1 MSNVSQRERITQQR
15 VVKFFQD
22 ALGYRY
28 LGNWQSRADNKNIE
42 REILKDWLTK
52 RKVSA
57 PLIIRAISTLEKAAA
72 LGSGIKLYDANKEV
86 YSLLRYGVKEKEGS
100 GEHTKSIWLI
110 DWDNIEAN
118 DFAIAEEVSI
128 NGEYKKR
135 PDIVLYVNGIA
146 LGVLELKR
154 STISVSE
161 GIRQNLDNQSKDFI
175 RNFFSTIQLVMA
187 GNDSQGLRYGTI
199 ETPERYYLEWKEA
212 HPEHTPQADA
222 SIPQYMHTLD
232 TSINTDIDK
241 ADASTELLD
250 THLYHLC
257 NKQRLLDIIHN
268 FIVYDMGIKKTCR
281 HNQFFGVQSAKRYL
295 NERNNGIIWHT
306 QGSGKSLTMVWMA
319 KWIREN
325 IANSRVLIITDRIEL
340 DEQIERVFLGIDEK
354 IYRTKNGADLI
365 SKINHPNPALICS
378 LIFKFGRHSDDNSDS
393 EDSLA
398 STNDFIRDLKSSVS
412 SNFNAK
418 GDIYVFVDEC
428 HRTQSGQLHKA
439 MTALLPDATFIGF
452 TGTPLLKKDQQKSI
466 EVFGPYIHTYKFDE
480 AVADGV
486 VLDLRY
492 EARDID
498 QQLLSPDKIDKWFDA
513 KTRGLTN
520 IAKTQLKQKWGTMQ
534 RVLSSHSRLEQIKN
548 DILYDMETRPRL
560 ADGRGNAMLVC
571 GSIYQAC
578 KVYEMFSQTH
588 LKDKVAIITS
598 YQPTAES
605 IKGEETGEGMTEKR
619 LKYDIYRKMIAEY
632 YEIDEQEAGSKVA
645 NFEKEVKKRFVDE
658 PGQMRLL
665 IVVDKLLTGF
675 DAPSATYLYIDK
687 KMADHNLFQAICR
700 VNRLDGEDKEYGY
713 IIDYQDL
720 FQSLDKAISSYT
732 QGAFSD
738 YDSKDIEGLLKNR
751 LESAKQDLDNAL
763 EMVRGLCEPVKY
775 PKNTQDYY
783 AYFCFIENTS
793 TSDAAAEEQLEKEQL
808 RLTLYKSVAK
818 LLRAYANIANEMI
831 DCGYNAAEIA
841 RIQNDVKHY
850 ESVRENIK
858 MMSADILD
866 MKLYEPAM
874 RHLLDSY
881 IRAEPSDTVMDF
893 EELGLIELIVDKG
906 IDELIDALPD
916 DIANDE
922 SNVAETIENNV
933 RKTIVDENPVNP
945 KYYEHMSI
953 LLDELITL
961 RRQKAVSYKEYLEK
975 IKELSGKVLRP
986 NTANSNY
993 PESINTDAKRALYD
1007 NLDQNEELVVKI
1019 DKAIKANKLADY
1031 QGNLIKERKVKNAV
1045 RESVHLYNVDNGS
1058 DVEIDIEQTM
1068 SLIKAQA
1075 EYK

>member
-1 MSNVSQRERITQQR
+1 MSNVNDIERITQHR
-15 VVKFFQD
+15 VVQFFQD
-22 ALGYRY
+22 ELGYRY
-28 LGNWQSRADNKNIE
+28 LGNWHTRADNKNIE
-42 REILKDWLTK
+42 RDILARWLK
-52 RKVSA
+52 SRDVSTA
-57 PLIIRAISTLEKAAA
+57 LIARVISTLEKAAA

-86 YSLLRYGVKEKEGS
+86 YRLLRYGIKEKEGS
-100 GEHTKSIWLI
+100 GEHTQTVWLI
-110 DWDNIEAN
+110 DWDNFAAN

-128 NGEYKKR
+128 NGEHKKR
-135 PDIVLYVNGIA
+135 PDVVLYVNGIA

-175 RNFFSTIQLVMA
+175 RNFFTTMQLVMA

-212 HPEHTPQADA
+212 SPQHTSTPPQASQQA
-222 SIPQYMHTLD
+222 HAEPLD
-232 TSINTDIDK
+232 R
-241 ADASTELLD
+241 
-250 THLYHLC
+250 HLYQLC
-257 NKQRLLDIIHN
+257 NKRRLLDIIHN
-268 FIVYDMGIKKTCR
+268 FIVYDMGVKKTCR
-281 HNQFFGVQSAKRYL
+281 HNQFFGVQAAKDYL
-295 NERNNGIIWHT
+295 AERKNGIIWHT
-306 QGSGKSLTMVWMA
+306 QGSGKSLTMVWLA

-325 IANSRVLIITDRIEL
+325 IKNSRVLVITDRKEL
-340 DEQIERVFLGIDEK
+340 DEQIEGVFSGIDEN

-365 SKINHPNPALICS
+365 RQLNHPNPALLCS
-378 LIFKFGRHSDDNSDS
+378 LVHKFGRH
-393 EDSLA
+393 
-398 STNDFIRDLKSSVS
+398 TNDNKDDDSVANTDEFIEDLKSSLS
-412 SNFNAK
+412 SNFSAK

-428 HRTQSGQLHKA
+428 HRTQSGKLHSA
-439 MTALLPDATFIGF
+439 MTTLLPHATFIGF
-452 TGTPLLKKDQQKSI
+452 TGTPLLKKDQKKSI

-513 KTRGLTN
+513 KTRGLSN
-520 IAKTQLKQKWGTMQ
+520 VAKTQLKQKWGTMQ

-578 KVYEMFSQTH
+578 KVYEMFSHTH
-588 LKDKVAIITS
+588 LKDKIAIITS
-598 YQPTAES
+598 YQPTADS
-605 IKGEETGEGMTEKR
+605 IKGEESGEGTTEK
-619 LKYDIYRKMIAEY
+619 LFKYATYRKMIAEY
-632 YEIDEQEAGSKVA
+632 YDIDEQEAGAKVED
-645 NFEKEVKKRFVDE
+645 FEKEVKKRFIDE

-687 KMADHNLFQAICR
+687 KMAEHNLFQAICR

-763 EMVRGLCEPVKY
+763 EMVRGLCEPVRY

-783 AYFCFIENTS
+783 AYFCTKN
-793 TSDAAAEEQLEKEQL
+793 DAPIDEKLEKEQL
-808 RLTLYKSVAK
+808 RVTLYKSVAK
-818 LLRAYANIANEMI
+818 LLRAYANIANELQE
-831 DCGYNAAEIA
+831 CGYSPEQID
-841 RIQNDVKHY
+841 RIKTDVKHF
-850 ESVRENIK
+850 ESVRESIK
-858 MMSADILD
+858 MMSADMLD

-906 IDELIDALPD
+906 CDELINALPD

-922 SNVAETIENNV
+922 GNVAETIENNV

-945 KYYEHMSI
+945 KYYEHMSV
-953 LLDELITL
+953 LLNELVTL
-961 RRQKAVSYKEYLEK
+961 RRQKAVDYKEYLHK
-975 IKELSGKVLRP
+975 IRELSAKVLRP
-986 NTANSNY
+986 NSANNHY
-993 PESINTDAKRALYD
+993 PDSINTNAKRALYD
-1007 NLDQNEELVVKI
+1007 NLDQNEELA
-1019 DKAIKANKLADY
+1019 DKLDAAVRLNKQADW
-1031 QGNLIKERKVKNAV
+1031 QGHLLKERKVANIV
-1045 RESVHLYNVDNGS
+1045 RETLSLYES
-1058 DVEIDIEQTM
+1058 DSSIEEVM
-1068 SLIKAQA
+1068 SLVKAQP

>member
-1 MSNVSQRERITQQR
+1 MSNINQRERITQNR
-15 VVKFFQD
+15 VVQLFQD
-22 ALGYRY
+22 ELGYRY
-28 LGNWQSRADNKNIE
+28 LGNWHSRADNKNIE
-42 REILKDWLTK
+42 RDILEQWLK
-52 RKVSA
+52 GRNVST
-57 PLIIRAISTLEKAAA
+57 PLIARAISTLEKAAS

-86 YSLLRYGVKEKEGS
+86 YRLLRYGVKEKEGS
-100 GEHTKSIWLI
+100 GEHTQTVWLI
-110 DWDNIEAN
+110 DWENPEAN

-128 NGEYKKR
+128 KGEHKKR
-135 PDIVLYVNGIA
+135 PDVVLYVNGIA

-175 RNFFSTIQLVMA
+175 RNFFTTMQLVMA
-187 GNDSQGLRYGTI
+187 GNDTQGLRYGTI

-212 HPEHTPQADA
+212 HPEHTPQSDA
-222 SIPQYMHTLD
+222 SIPQYISNL
-232 TSINTDIDK
+232 
-241 ADASTELLD
+241 AASNELLD
-250 THLYHLC
+250 THLYHFC
-257 NKQRLLDIIHN
+257 NKQRFLDIIHN
-268 FIVYDMGIKKTCR
+268 FLVYDMGIKKTCR
-281 HNQFFGVQSAKRYL
+281 HNQFFGVQSTKRYL
-295 NERNNGIIWHT
+295 AERKDGIIWHT
-306 QGSGKSLTMVWMA
+306 QGSGKSLTMVWLA

-325 IANSRVLIITDRIEL
+325 IENSRVLVITDRTEL
-340 DEQIERVFLGIDEK
+340 DEQIEGVFSGIDEE
-354 IYRTKNGADLI
+354 IYRTKSGADLI
-365 SKINHPNPALICS
+365 NNLNQPNPWLMCS
-378 LIFKFGRHSDDNSDS
+378 LVHKFGRQGDSDDDDS
-393 EDSLA
+393 G
-398 STNDFIRDLKSSVS
+398 STDDFIRDLKNSLS
-412 SNFNAK
+412 SNFSAK

-428 HRTQSGQLHKA
+428 HRTQSGRLHNA
-439 MTALLPDATFIGF
+439 MTTLLPNATFIGF

-578 KVYEMFSQTH
+578 KVYEMFSHTH
-588 LKDKVAIITS
+588 LKDKIAIITS
-598 YQPTAES
+598 YQPTADS
-605 IKGEETGEGMTEKR
+605 IKGEETGEGTTEK
-619 LKYDIYRKMIAEY
+619 LFKYATYRKMIAEY
-632 YEIDEQEAGSKVA
+632 YDIDEQEAGAKVED
-645 NFEKEVKKRFVDE
+645 FEKEVKKRFVDE

-783 AYFCFIENTS
+783 AYFCS
-793 TSDAAAEEQLEKEQL
+793 TDDASIDEKLEKEQL
-808 RLTLYKSVAK
+808 RVTLYKSVAK
-818 LLRAYANIANEMI
+818 LLRAYANIANEMA
-831 DCGYNAAEIA
+831 DCGYDAAEIT
-841 RIQNDVKHY
+841 RIQNDVKHF
-850 ESVRENIK
+850 ESVRESIK
-858 MMSADILD
+858 MMSADMLD

-893 EELGLIELIVDKG
+893 EELGLIELIVVKG
-906 IDELIDALPD
+906 TDELIKALPD
-916 DIANDE
+916 NIANDE

-961 RRQKAVSYKEYLEK
+961 RRQKALDYKEYLEK
-975 IKELSGKVLRP
+975 IRELSSKVLRP
-986 NTANSNY
+986 NGANSNY
-993 PESINTDAKRALYD
+993 PESINTNAKRALYD
-1007 NLDQNEELVVKI
+1007 NLDQNEELA
-1019 DKAIKANKLADY
+1019 DKLDAAVRLNKQADW
-1031 QGNLIKERKVKNAV
+1031 QGHLLKERKIANTV
-1045 RESVHLYNVDNGS
+1045 RETFALYSVDINIE
-1058 DVEIDIEQTM
+1058 EIM
-1068 SLIKAQA
+1068 ALIKAQP

>member
-1 MSNVSQRERITQQR
+1 M
-15 VVKFFQD
+15 
-22 ALGYRY
+22 
-28 LGNWQSRADNKNIE
+28 
-42 REILKDWLTK
+42 
-52 RKVSA
+52 
-57 PLIIRAISTLEKAAA
+57 
-72 LGSGIKLYDANKEV
+72 
-86 YSLLRYGVKEKEGS
+86 
-100 GEHTKSIWLI
+100 I
-110 DWDNIEAN
+110 DWDNFAAN

-128 NGEYKKR
+128 NGEHKKR
-135 PDIVLYVNGIA
+135 PDVVLYVNGIA

-175 RNFFSTIQLVMA
+175 RNFFTTMQLVMA

-212 HPEHTPQADA
+212 SPQHTSTPPQASQQA
-222 SIPQYMHTLD
+222 HAEPLD
-232 TSINTDIDK
+232 R
-241 ADASTELLD
+241 
-250 THLYHLC
+250 HLYQLC
-257 NKQRLLDIIHN
+257 NKRRLLDIIHN
-268 FIVYDMGIKKTCR
+268 FIVYDMGVKKTCR
-281 HNQFFGVQSAKRYL
+281 HNQFFGVQAAKDYL
-295 NERNNGIIWHT
+295 AERKNGIIWHT
-306 QGSGKSLTMVWMA
+306 QGSGKSLTMVWLA

-325 IANSRVLIITDRIEL
+325 IKNSRVLVITDRKEL
-340 DEQIERVFLGIDEK
+340 DEQIEGVFSGIDEN

-365 SKINHPNPALICS
+365 RQLNHPNPALLCS
-378 LIFKFGRHSDDNSDS
+378 LVHKFGRH
-393 EDSLA
+393 
-398 STNDFIRDLKSSVS
+398 TNDNKDDDSVANTDEFIEDLKSSLS
-412 SNFNAK
+412 SNFSAK

-428 HRTQSGQLHKA
+428 HRTQSGKLHSA
-439 MTALLPDATFIGF
+439 MTTLLPHATFIGF
-452 TGTPLLKKDQQKSI
+452 TGTPLLKKDQKKSI

-513 KTRGLTN
+513 KTRGLSN
-520 IAKTQLKQKWGTMQ
+520 VAKTQLKQKWGTMQ

-578 KVYEMFSQTH
+578 KVYEMFSHTH
-588 LKDKVAIITS
+588 LKDKIAIITS
-598 YQPTAES
+598 YQPTADS
-605 IKGEETGEGMTEKR
+605 IKGEESGEGTTEK
-619 LKYDIYRKMIAEY
+619 LFKYATYRKMIAEY
-632 YEIDEQEAGSKVA
+632 YDIDEQEAGAKVED
-645 NFEKEVKKRFVDE
+645 FEKEVKKRFIDE

-687 KMADHNLFQAICR
+687 KMAEHNLFQAICR

-763 EMVRGLCEPVKY
+763 EMVRGLCEPVRY

-783 AYFCFIENTS
+783 AYFCTKN
-793 TSDAAAEEQLEKEQL
+793 DAPIDEKLEKEQL
-808 RLTLYKSVAK
+808 RVTLYKSVAK
-818 LLRAYANIANEMI
+818 LLRAYANIANELQE
-831 DCGYNAAEIA
+831 CGYSPEQID
-841 RIQNDVKHY
+841 RIKTDVKHF
-850 ESVRENIK
+850 ESVRESIK
-858 MMSADILD
+858 MMSADMLD

-906 IDELIDALPD
+906 CDELINALPD

-922 SNVAETIENNV
+922 GNVAETIENNV

-945 KYYEHMSI
+945 KYYEHMSV
-953 LLDELITL
+953 LLNELVTL
-961 RRQKAVSYKEYLEK
+961 RRQKAVDYKEYLHK
-975 IKELSGKVLRP
+975 IRELSAKVLRP
-986 NTANSNY
+986 NSANNHY
-993 PESINTDAKRALYD
+993 PDSINTNAKRALYD
-1007 NLDQNEELVVKI
+1007 NLDQNEELA
-1019 DKAIKANKLADY
+1019 DKLDAAVRLNKQADW
-1031 QGNLIKERKVKNAV
+1031 QGHLLKERKVANIV
-1045 RESVHLYNVDNGS
+1045 RETLSLYES
-1058 DVEIDIEQTM
+1058 DSSIEEVM
-1068 SLIKAQA
+1068 SLVKAQP